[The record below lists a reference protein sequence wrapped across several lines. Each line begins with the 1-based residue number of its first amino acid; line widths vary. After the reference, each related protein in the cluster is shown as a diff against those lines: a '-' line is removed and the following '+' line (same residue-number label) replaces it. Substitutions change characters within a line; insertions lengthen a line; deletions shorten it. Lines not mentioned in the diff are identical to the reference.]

1 MSNNHSYD
9 AGKSAHKVNVND
21 VFAIGFII
29 ILVWLYMYG
38 WEGMHQQFQN
48 SSAIAPVALDPSN
61 LPYYTL
67 RSVMRLVIGMVA
79 SFIFAL
85 VTGYAC
91 AKNKHAARVLLP
103 LINFMES
110 VPLLGFL
117 TFTTIFFLFLFPK
130 SVMGLEAAAIFGV
143 FTGQAWNMA
152 LIMYQTIRIIPAELN
167 EAAKMFQL
175 NSWQKFWRIEMPYSV
190 PGLLWNTMVSQ
201 SAAWF
206 ALVATEAIPIG
217 NENVMLPGLGS
228 YIQLALNQAD
238 TTAIIY
244 ALSAIILMIVF
255 FDQFLFRPLVKW
267 SEKFKYESIRSRNL
281 HSSWVYNLINNGILM
296 PNVKRLYKASLFY
309 FMNFPTM
316 IANAFSIKRVEMPES
331 IKMACTIGWYGAILY
346 ASVIGFSAL
355 WGFFPNGNMMYLLPM
370 MFETT
375 YRVAIAMGLS
385 VLICTPLG
393 IWIGMS
399 PRLTRI
405 LQPIIQIMAAIPQP
419 IFFPIVAIAIL
430 MGGGSLDFWS
440 IPLIMTGTS
449 WYVLFNVIAGAS
461 TIPSDMIEMSKIF
474 NLKGLNWWFKF
485 SIPCV
490 FPYVVCGIISAAGGA
505 WNSAIAAEIIQ
516 WGKNTISIDGIGALV
531 SKTIENNQ
539 LPQAALACA
548 ALCVLVA
555 LCVIFIWKPL
565 YRLAETRYKI

>member
-1 MSNNHSYD
+1 MLNYHSYD
-9 AGKSAHKVNVND
+9 ATRSAYKVNIND
-21 VFAIGFII
+21 VLAIGFII
-29 ILVWLYMYG
+29 ILALLYIYG
-38 WEGMHQQFQN
+38 WEGMHQQFKSA
-48 SSAIAPVALDPSN
+48 SSVAPVTLDPGN

-85 VTGYAC
+85 GAGYAC
-91 AKNKHAARVLLP
+91 AKNKHVARVLLP
-103 LINFMES
+103 IINFMES

-143 FTGQAWNMA
+143 FTSQAWNMA

-167 EAAKMFQL
+167 EAAEMFQL
-175 NSWQKFWRIEMPYSV
+175 NAWQKFWRIEMPYSV

-206 ALVATEAIPIG
+206 ALVATEAIPVG
-217 NENVMLPGLGS
+217 NENVMLPGIGS

-244 ALSAIILMIVF
+244 AIIAIVLTIIF
-255 FDQFLFRPLVKW
+255 FDQIVFRPLVKW
-267 SEKFKYESIRSRNL
+267 SEKFKYEATRSENT
-281 HSSWVYNLINNGILM
+281 HSSWFYSLLKSGVIMPKIKAVY
-296 PNVKRLYKASLFY
+296 KRITFY
-309 FMNFPTM
+309 FMNLPTI
-316 IANAFSIKRVEMPES
+316 IANKFSFKRIVVPVS
-331 IKMACTIGWYGAILY
+331 VRVACTVGWYAAIAGAAI
-346 ASVIGFSAL
+346 IGFLAL
-355 WGFFPNGNMMYLLPM
+355 WDFFPNGNMMYLLPM

-375 YRVAIAMGLS
+375 YRVVIAMGLS

-399 PRLTRI
+399 PKRTKL
-405 LQPIIQIMAAIPQP
+405 LQPFIQIMAAIPQP
-419 IFFPIVAIAIL
+419 IFFPIVAMAIL
-430 MGGGSLDFWS
+430 MGGGSLDYWC

-461 TIPSDMIEMSKIF
+461 TIPNDFIEMSKIF
-474 NLKGLNWWFKF
+474 NMKGLKWWFKF
-485 SIPCV
+485 SIPAV

-516 WGKNTISIDGIGALV
+516 WGHKTISIDGIGALV
-531 SKTIENNQ
+531 SKTTEDNQ
-539 LPQAALACA
+539 LPEAALAITA
-548 ALCVLVA
+548 MCVLVA